1 MTRPSSIE
9 KEAIILKEFHRLLR
23 SKKEYITPF
32 MYSEAGKKC
41 IPWLAEQ
48 TAGAIVRKH
57 YRELLKSNPDMT
69 EFTKQNGNLKFS
81 ILMKDFAKKFNVC
94 EREARLII
102 GYIR

>member
-1 MTRPSSIE
+1 M
-9 KEAIILKEFHRLLR
+9 KEFHRLLH
-23 SKKEYITPF
+23 STKEYTAPY

-48 TAGAIVRKH
+48 TVGAFVRKH
-57 YRELLKSNPDMT
+57 YRELLKNNPEMT
-69 EFTKQNGNLKFS
+69 EFVIQNGNLKFS
-81 ILMKDFAKKFNVC
+81 ILMKGFAKTFNVC